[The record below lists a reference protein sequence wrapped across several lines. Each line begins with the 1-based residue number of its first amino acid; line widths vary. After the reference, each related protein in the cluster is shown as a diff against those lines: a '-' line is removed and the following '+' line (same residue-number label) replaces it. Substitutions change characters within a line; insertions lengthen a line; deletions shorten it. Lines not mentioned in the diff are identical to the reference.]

1 MYSGLHL
8 PEFLFYPFDVS
19 ILTLARANLL
29 SPPVLSFGL
38 GMFGARIKSDLKLPS
53 PLPALLSTYLLLAIG
68 LKGGSALAKSDAS
81 DVALPALATIG
92 IGCLIPIITFF
103 VLQRVAKLSTMNA
116 AAMAAF
122 YGSVSA
128 VTFTAAMTFMERGDY
143 AVEGFLPSLL
153 AILEIPGI
161 IVALLLAARYSA
173 NMKIGPALH
182 EVLTGRSIMLLG
194 GGLLIGALSG
204 ADGAERIAPFFVSP
218 FQGILV
224 LFLLDLGAR
233 AGDGLGELRR
243 SGPAVIAFAIA
254 APLVFG
260 PLGVAVATLAGLGV
274 GGAAVFGAMTA
285 SASYIAAPAAV
296 RVALP
301 DVDIAVPLTAALA
314 VTFPFNLIVGI
325 PLFLEVAQLLA

>member
-1 MYSGLHL
+1 M
-8 PEFLFYPFDVS
+8 S

-29 SPPVLSFGL
+29 SPPVLGFGL
-38 GMFGARIKSDLKLPS
+38 GMIGTRLKSDLKLPS
-53 PLPALLSTYLLLAIG
+53 PLPTLLSTYLLLAIG
-68 LKGGSALAKSDAS
+68 LKGGTALAKADAA
-81 DVALPALATIG
+81 DLALPALATIAV
-92 IGCLIPIITFF
+92 GCLIPVVTFF
-103 VLQRVAKLSTMNA
+103 VLQRVARMSTSSA

-128 VTFTAAMTFMERGDY
+128 VTFTAAMTFMERGNY

-161 IVALLLAARYSA
+161 IVALLLAARYSQD
-173 NMKIGPALH
+173 MKLGPALH
-182 EVLTGRSIMLLG
+182 EVLTGRSILLLG
-194 GGLLIGALSG
+194 GGLTIGALSG
-204 ADGAERIAPFFVSP
+204 TDGAERIAPFFVSP

-243 SGPAVIAFAIA
+243 SGPAVIAFALA
-254 APLVFG
+254 APIVFG
-260 PLGVAVATLAGLGV
+260 PLGVAVGSLAGLSV

-301 DVDIAVPLTAALA
+301 EVDIAVPLTAALA
-314 VTFPFNLIVGI
+314 ITFPFNLVFGI
-325 PLFLEVAQLLA
+325 PLFLEIAILLS

>member
-1 MYSGLHL
+1 M
-8 PEFLFYPFDVS
+8 S
-19 ILTLARANLL
+19 ILSLAKANLL

-38 GMFGARIKSDLKLPS
+38 GMFGARIKSDLKLPA
-53 PLPALLSTYLLLAIG
+53 PLPTLLSTYLLLAIG
-68 LKGGSALAKSDAS
+68 LKGGSALATADVG

-92 IGCLIPIITFF
+92 VGCLIPVVTFF
-103 VLQRVAKLSTMNA
+103 VLQRGTRMSVTGA

-143 AVEGFLPSLL
+143 AVEGFLPALL

-161 IVALLLAARYSA
+161 VVALLLAARYSA
-173 NMKIGPALH
+173 NMKLGPALH
-182 EVLTGRSIMLLG
+182 EVLTGRSILLLG
-194 GGLLIGALSG
+194 GGLAIGALSG
-204 ADGAERIAPFFVSP
+204 ADGAERIAPFFVAP
-218 FQGILV
+218 FHGILV

-233 AGDGLGELRR
+233 AGDGIAELRR
-243 SGPAVIAFAIA
+243 SGPAVIGFAIA

-260 PLGVAVATLAGLGV
+260 PLGVALATLAGLGI

-314 VTFPFNLIVGI
+314 VTFPFNLVVGI
-325 PLFLEVAQLLA
+325 PLFLEIAQLLG